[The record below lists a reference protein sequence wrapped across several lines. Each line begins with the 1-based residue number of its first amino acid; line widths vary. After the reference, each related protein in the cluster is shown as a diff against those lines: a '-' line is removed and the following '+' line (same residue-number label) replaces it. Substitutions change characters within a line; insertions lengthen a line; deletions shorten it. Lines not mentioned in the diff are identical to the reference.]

1 MNQEN
6 QENIHPQFHRFVP
19 PAEKE
24 KLLGQKGA
32 VLWMY
37 GLSGSGKS
45 TIAAAL
51 ERDLHEAGRFVVI
64 LDGDNFR
71 NGLNA
76 DLGFS
81 DEDRAENVRRVAE
94 VAKMFASQGVIVVV
108 GVITPRAALRDLAR
122 HIVGPQFLEIYI
134 HASYETCAS
143 RDPKG
148 LYAKVA
154 AGKIAQFT
162 GKDSGF
168 EEPARPD
175 LLIDTEAL
183 EPAAA
188 VEKIR
193 SLLSEGERDLSPC
206 SGKRTD

>member
-1 MNQEN
+1 MA
-6 QENIHPQFHRFVP
+6 ENIHTQFHRFVS

-24 KLLGQKGA
+24 ELLGQAGA
-32 VLWMY
+32 VVWLY

-51 ERDLHEAGRFVVI
+51 ERCLHDEGRFVMI

-71 NGLNA
+71 HGLNS

-81 DEDRAENVRRVAE
+81 DEDRSENVRRVAE
-94 VAKMFASQGVIVVV
+94 VAKVLADQGVIVLVS
-108 GVITPRAALRDLAR
+108 VITPRNSLRTLAR
-122 HIVGPQFLEIYI
+122 DIVGEAFHEVFVK
-134 HASYETCAS
+134 ASFETCAG

-154 AGKIAQFT
+154 AGDLPNFT

-168 EEPARPD
+168 EEPDQAD
-175 LLIDTEAL
+175 LTIDTERTN
-183 EPAAA
+183 PAEA
-188 VEKIR
+188 VKTIKR
-193 SLLSEGERDLSPC
+193 LLFS
-206 SGKRTD
+206 

>member
-1 MNQEN
+1 MAN
-6 QENIHPQFHRFVP
+6 NIHTQFHRFVSQG
-19 PAEKE
+19 EKE
-24 KLLGQKGA
+24 ELLGQKGA

-37 GLSGSGKS
+37 GLSGAGKS

-51 ERDLHEAGRFVVI
+51 ERELHNEGRFVVI

-71 NGLNA
+71 HGLNS

-81 DEDRAENVRRVAE
+81 DDDRSENVRRVAE

-108 GVITPRAALRDLAR
+108 GVITPKRALRDLAR
-122 HIVGPQFLEIYI
+122 EVVGDSFCEIYI
-134 HASYETCAS
+134 HASFATCAS

-154 AGKIAQFT
+154 TGEIKQFT

-168 EEPARPD
+168 EEPDFPD
-175 LLIDTEAL
+175 LLINTEDL
-183 EPAAA
+183 EPPEA
-188 VEKIR
+188 VKKIKR
-193 SLLSEGERDLSPC
+193 LLLAI
-206 SGKRTD
+206 

>member
-1 MNQEN
+1 MAD
-6 QENIHPQFHRFVP
+6 NIHPQFHRFVS

-24 KLLGQKGA
+24 KLLGQKGL

-45 TIAAAL
+45 TIAAAV
-51 ERDLHEAGRFVVI
+51 ERALHERGRFAVI

-71 NGLNA
+71 QGLNS

-81 DEDRAENVRRVAE
+81 DQDRKENVRRVSE
-94 VAKMFASQGVIVVV
+94 VAKMFASQGIIVLVS
-108 GVITPRAALRDLAR
+108 VITPKQVLRDQAR
-122 HIVGPQFLEIYI
+122 EII
-134 HASYETCAS
+134 GSAFQEIFIKASYATCAQ

-154 AGKIAQFT
+154 AGEIKQFT

-168 EEPARPD
+168 EEPVKPD
-175 LLIDTEAL
+175 LLLDTEVM
-183 EPAAA
+183 A
-188 VEKIR
+188 VEVAASRILE
-193 SLLSEGERDLSPC
+193 LL
-206 SGKRTD
+206 

>member
-1 MNQEN
+1 MAD
-6 QENIHPQFHRFVP
+6 NIHTQFHRFVSP
-19 PAEKE
+19 EEKA
-24 KLLGQKGA
+24 KLLGQSGA

-51 ERDLHEAGRFVVI
+51 ERKLHEQGRFVVI

-71 NGLNA
+71 HGLNS

-81 DEDRAENVRRVAE
+81 DDDRRENVRRVSE
-94 VAKMFASQGVIVVV
+94 VAKMFAAQGVITIVS
-108 GVITPRAALRDLAR
+108 VITPKRALRDQAR
-122 HIVGPQFLEIYI
+122 EII
-134 HASYETCAS
+134 GDSFHEIFIKASYETCAQ

-154 AGKIAQFT
+154 AGEIKQFT

-168 EEPARPD
+168 EEPENPD
-175 LLIDTEAL
+175 LTIDTEQAS
-183 EPAAA
+183 PDAASA
-188 VEKIR
+188 QIM
-193 SLLSEGERDLSPC
+193 SEFL
-206 SGKRTD
+206 TL

>member
-1 MNQEN
+1 MNKD
-6 QENIHPQFHRFVP
+6 NIHPQFHRFVP
-19 PAEKE
+19 PGEKE
-24 KLLGQKGA
+24 NLLGQKGV

-51 ERDLHEAGRFVVI
+51 ERDLHDTGRFVVI

-71 NGLNA
+71 QGLNA

-81 DEDRAENVRRVAE
+81 DEDRHENVRRVAE
-94 VAKMFASQGVIVVV
+94 VARMFASQGVIVVV
-108 GVITPRAALRDLAR
+108 GVITPKNSLRNLAR
-122 HIVGPQFLEIYI
+122 RIVGPQFREIYI
-134 HASYETCAS
+134 HASYETCAV

-148 LYAKVA
+148 LYAKVS
-154 AGKIAQFT
+154 AGEIKQFT

-168 EEPARPD
+168 EEPESPD
-175 LLIDTEAL
+175 LRIDTEDV

-188 VEKIR
+188 VEKIK
-193 SLLSEGERDLSPC
+193 SLLPLA
-206 SGKRTD
+206 

>member
-1 MNQEN
+1 VAD
-6 QENIHPQFHRFVP
+6 NIHPQFHRFVS

-24 KLLGQKGA
+24 KLLGQKGL

-45 TIAAAL
+45 TIAAAV
-51 ERDLHEAGRFVVI
+51 ERALHERGRFAVI

-71 NGLNA
+71 QGLNS

-81 DEDRAENVRRVAE
+81 DQDRKENVRRVSE
-94 VAKMFASQGVIVVV
+94 VAKMFASQGIIVLVS
-108 GVITPRAALRDLAR
+108 VITPKQVLRDQAR
-122 HIVGPQFLEIYI
+122 EII
-134 HASYETCAS
+134 GSAFQEIFIKASYATCAQ

-154 AGKIAQFT
+154 AGEIKQFT

-168 EEPARPD
+168 EEPVKPD
-175 LLIDTEAL
+175 LLLDTEVM
-183 EPAAA
+183 A
-188 VEKIR
+188 VEVAASRILE
-193 SLLSEGERDLSPC
+193 LL
-206 SGKRTD
+206 

>member
-1 MNQEN
+1 MAN
-6 QENIHPQFHRFVP
+6 NIHTQFHRFVSQG
-19 PAEKE
+19 EKE

-37 GLSGSGKS
+37 GLSGAGKS

-51 ERDLHEAGRFVVI
+51 ERDLHNEGRFVVI

-71 NGLNA
+71 HGLNS

-81 DEDRAENVRRVAE
+81 DDDRSENVRRVAE

-108 GVITPRAALRDLAR
+108 GVITPKRALRDLAR
-122 HIVGPQFLEIYI
+122 EVVGDSFCEIYI
-134 HASYETCAS
+134 HASFATCAS

-154 AGKIAQFT
+154 TGEIKQFT

-168 EEPARPD
+168 EEPDFPD
-175 LLIDTEAL
+175 LLINTEDL
-183 EPAAA
+183 EPPEA
-188 VEKIR
+188 VKKIKR
-193 SLLSEGERDLSPC
+193 LLPAI
-206 SGKRTD
+206 

>member
-1 MNQEN
+1 VAD
-6 QENIHPQFHRFVP
+6 NIHTQFHRFVS

-24 KLLGQKGA
+24 SLLGQKGI

-45 TIAAAL
+45 TIAAAV
-51 ERDLHEAGRFVVI
+51 ERKLHDQGRFVVI

-71 NGLNA
+71 HGLNS

-81 DEDRAENVRRVAE
+81 DEDREENVRRVSE
-94 VAKMFASQGVIVVV
+94 VAKMFASQGIIVLVS
-108 GVITPRAALRDLAR
+108 VITPKQALRDQAR
-122 HIVGPQFLEIYI
+122 QIIGDAFKEIFI
-134 HASYETCAS
+134 KASYETCAQ

-154 AGKIAQFT
+154 AGEIKQFT

-168 EEPARPD
+168 EEPETPE
-175 LLIDTEAL
+175 LLIDTERT
-183 EPAAA
+183 E
-188 VEKIR
+188 VEVAT
-193 SLLSEGERDLSPC
+193 SQVVDLLARGSAS
-206 SGKRTD
+206 